1 HDIIRTWL
9 FSTVV
14 RSHFEEDTAP
24 WRHAAISGWVL
35 DPDRK
40 KMSKSKGNVVT
51 PMGILEEYGSDAVRY
66 WAANGRP
73 GTDTAFDDGQ
83 MKVGRRL
90 AIKILNASRFAL
102 GFGGDAP
109 LEVDPSLITHPLDRA
124 MLARLARLVD
134 EATAAFDNFDYAR
147 ALERT
152 EGFFWNFTDDHVEL
166 VKARAYE
173 GDPAD
178 RDSARHALWL
188 AISTLLR
195 LFAPFLPFVTEE
207 VWSWWQAGSVH
218 RAPWPRADE
227 VLEAAI
233 HDDEPGDPRVALVAA
248 EALVEIRRHKTAA
261 KRSVATTVTSCR
273 LACPADRIEHLRLAL
288 DDVAAA
294 ARAGAIALIEIEDG
308 EGTAITAAV
317 ELEEPSA
324 P

>member
-1 HDIIRTWL
+1 
-9 FSTVV
+9 
-14 RSHFEEDTAP
+14 
-24 WRHAAISGWVL
+24 
-35 DPDRK
+35 
-40 KMSKSKGNVVT
+40 
-51 PMGILEEYGSDAVRY
+51 
-66 WAANGRP
+66 
-73 GTDTAFDDGQ
+73 

-124 MLARLARLVD
+124 MLAHLARLVD

-195 LFAPFLPFVTEE
+195 LFAPFLPFATEE

-233 HDDEPGDPRVALVAA
+233 HDDKPGDPRVALVAA

-294 ARAGAIALIEIEDG
+294 ARAGSIALIETEDG
-308 EGTAITAAV
+308 EGTAITATV

>member
-1 HDIIRTWL
+1 
-9 FSTVV
+9 
-14 RSHFEEDTAP
+14 
-24 WRHAAISGWVL
+24 
-35 DPDRK
+35 
-40 KMSKSKGNVVT
+40 M
-51 PMGILEEYGSDAVRY
+51 
-66 WAANGRP
+66 
-73 GTDTAFDDGQ
+73 
-83 MKVGRRL
+83 
-90 AIKILNASRFAL
+90 
-102 GFGGDAP
+102 
-109 LEVDPSLITHPLDRA
+109 
-124 MLARLARLVD
+124 
-134 EATAAFDNFDYAR
+134 
-147 ALERT
+147 
-152 EGFFWNFTDDHVEL
+152 
-166 VKARAYE
+166 
-173 GDPAD
+173 
-178 RDSARHALWL
+178 WL

-233 HDDEPGDPRVALVAA
+233 HDDKPGDPRVALVAA
-248 EALVEIRRHKTAA
+248 EALAEIRRHKTVA

-294 ARAGAIALIEIEDG
+294 ARAGSIALIEIEDG